1 MDAGDAGHKWRKAAG
16 VGRTGVGGSGPG
28 QHLGSRYVFS
38 HVKEVVVAAHV
49 LGGERAREQF

>member
-1 MDAGDAGHKWRKAAG
+1 MEKGSWSREDWGGG
-16 VGRTGVGGSGPG
+16 GSGSGPG

-49 LGGERAREQF
+49 LGGERAEE